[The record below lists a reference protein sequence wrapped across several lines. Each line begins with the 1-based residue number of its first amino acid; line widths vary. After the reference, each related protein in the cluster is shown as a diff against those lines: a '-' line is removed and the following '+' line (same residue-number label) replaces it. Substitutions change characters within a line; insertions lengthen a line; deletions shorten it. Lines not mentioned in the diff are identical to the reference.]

1 MSENFLER
9 KNYSTRTLNTYELLG
24 SYFVDLYYNHLYQEA
39 HKFKNSGK
47 VASITEGYKHAVIA
61 FLGVIDSQS
70 ANYQSRYYMTLLTG
84 INNWFRQWT
93 GHQTLTM
100 SDCVETIIVEFIP
113 NDYYGQFNKDQK
125 RNVLR
130 EILTNV
136 IKNTTGRIATEFL
149 RLIIDDHENNE
160 NVEIIKEMVVD
171 ILLTE
176 RHNMYEK
183 FVMKQSGE
191 TVNKSTAITLQQNL
205 KKYIKENQT
214 LKEHISKLSKD
225 LDDHK
230 KTISVKDQQLKLL
243 IDKFKLLADKHKHA
257 QEELATYQ
265 STSQATSQLVNNRMQ
280 RPKPLIT
287 NYDMNNTNDLLS
299 KHVKRINN
307 STTKLTTT
315 NKKHV
320 VIKVDKPYNDL
331 NETNNDETNNDLND
345 TNNDLNEPTIND
357 LNDTNNNDDTN
368 NNETNNDETNN
379 DDTTIK
385 SKLGNEPSLFD
396 IY

>member
-357 LNDTNNNDDTN
+357 LNDNKYMSS
-368 NNETNNDETNN
+368 DEM
-379 DDTTIK
+379 K
-385 SKLGNEPSLFD
+385 KL
-396 IY
+396 